1 MKAPLLIKSISQV
14 HQAFGL
20 APPGH
25 PLVSVVGAFDSQRLN
40 KIADTPIVS
49 ELYSISLKVGISG
62 TCIYGRNAYDY
73 QDGTL
78 AFIAPGQVVQY
89 SAAEGTADEKE
100 GWNLLFHPDLIR
112 RSELGRCI
120 GNYSFFH
127 YEANEALH
135 ISDAE
140 KACLRRIADKIV
152 AEYSGNIDRH
162 SQELI
167 VSNIKLLLDYCTR
180 YYDRQFYTRTN
191 LNKDIAN
198 QFEQLLQHYYQEQLH
213 EKLGL
218 PTVAY
223 CGKEMGISPYYLSD
237 LLKRET
243 GRTASDYIHFFV
255 LERAKNSLLGTQLSI
270 TEVAYN
276 LGFSYPQHFS
286 KLFKAKT
293 GMSPKEYRK
302 LETLSNNPDLR

>member
-1 MKAPLLIKSISQV
+1 M
-14 HQAFGL
+14 
-20 APPGH
+20 
-25 PLVSVVGAFDSQRLN
+25 
-40 KIADTPIVS
+40 
-49 ELYSISLKVGISG
+49 
-62 TCIYGRNAYDY
+62 
-73 QDGTL
+73 
-78 AFIAPGQVVQY
+78 
-89 SAAEGTADEKE
+89 
-100 GWNLLFHPDLIR
+100 FHPDLIR

-120 GNYSFFH
+120 GSYSFFH

-135 ISDAE
+135 VSEVE
-140 KACLRRIADKIV
+140 KACLRGIVDKIV

-191 LNKDIAN
+191 LNKDIAS
-198 QFEQLLQHYYQEQLH
+198 QFEQLLQRYYQNQVY

-237 LLKRET
+237 LLKKET

-255 LERAKNSLLGTQLSI
+255 LERAKNSLLGTQLSV

-276 LGFSYPQHFS
+276 LGFAYPQHFS
-286 KLFKAKT
+286 KLFKAKV

-302 LETLSNNPDLR
+302 LG